1 MKENLTML
9 APRKYLSA
17 AGLLSIARKSFSRVS
32 DRQVSPER
40 PRAPTIPLV
49 DCLMSGLAVF
59 GLKSPSLLQFDNSIK
74 QSNIAHNLKTLYG
87 LQSIPSD
94 TQMRT
99 RLDVLEPQMLRKAF
113 TSIFAMAQR
122 GKALEDYVYYEG
134 HYLLSL
140 DGTGQYNS
148 EKVQCENCCVKHHR
162 NGKVS
167 YYHQMLGAVIV
178 HPKRK
183 IVIPLA
189 PEPITKQ
196 DGATKNDCERNAAKR
211 LLTHIRTEHPHLKFI
226 VIEDGLSSNAPHIEL
241 IKSLKMRFIL
251 GVKPDDH
258 KYLFDWVKHSACTEY
273 EEIDIDGVKHRYRF
287 INDVPLNEARED
299 VRVNFLEYWEEKPD
313 GRIQHFSWVT
323 DITLHQ
329 LNVKHIMRGGRARW
343 KIENETFNTLKNQGY
358 NFEHNYGHGN
368 KNLCSVFTL
377 LMMLAFLID
386 QIQEL
391 CCALYKAVRLTRTKN
406 ILFAEIRFLFEYYA
420 WSNWVDLFT
429 AMVNIKNRTRPPPS

>member
-99 RLDVLEPQMLRKAF
+99 RLDV
-113 TSIFAMAQR
+113 
-122 GKALEDYVYYEG
+122 
-134 HYLLSL
+134 
-140 DGTGQYNS
+140 
-148 EKVQCENCCVKHHR
+148 
-162 NGKVS
+162 
-167 YYHQMLGAVIV
+167 
-178 HPKRK
+178 
-183 IVIPLA
+183 
-189 PEPITKQ
+189 
-196 DGATKNDCERNAAKR
+196 
-211 LLTHIRTEHPHLKFI
+211 
-226 VIEDGLSSNAPHIEL
+226 NAPHIEL